1 MRVTPQM
8 VSQRFIK
15 NVHKSNEGIANL
27 QGQISSGRKFEKIS
41 DNPSVTLQGLNH
53 RSSLMQME
61 QYQNNVKDGIDWL
74 TATDDALGSATDVL
88 QRVRELMVQASND
101 PVGEDVRKN
110 MSKEIGTLKEQLGSI
125 ANTTFGERYLFSGLD
140 STAAPYENGNLSS
153 TDQSR
158 MVWNIGQGQ
167 NVKINVTADSAF
179 GMEADGTSLFTTLD
193 SIIEGLANGE
203 NPNSFLSTFD
213 KQMDNL
219 LTQRAVVGANHN
231 MLELA
236 ANKLDQTNFLTQKIW
251 SEKEGTDLTKAY
263 MELSAHETTLKASLS
278 VGSKIMQITLAD
290 FLR

>member
-41 DNPSVTLQGLNH
+41 DNPSVTLQGLSH
-53 RSSLMQME
+53 RSSLMQIE
-61 QYQNNVKDGIDWL
+61 QYQKNVKDGTDWL
-74 TATDDALGSATDVL
+74 MATDDALGSATEAL
-88 QRVRELMVQASND
+88 QRVRELMIQASND
-101 PVGEDVRKN
+101 TIDEVVRKN
-110 MSKEIGTLKEQLGSI
+110 MSKEIGTLKEQLGTI

-140 STAAPYENGNLSS
+140 STAAPYDNGNLST

-167 NVKINVTADSAF
+167 NVKINVSADSAF

-193 SIIEGLANGE
+193 SIIQGLANGE
-203 NPNSFLSTFD
+203 NPNSFLTTFD

-231 MLELA
+231 LLELA

-278 VGSKIMQITLAD
+278 VGSKIMQITLVD

>member
-1 MRVTPQM
+1 MRVIPQM

-15 NVHKSNEGIANL
+15 NMHKSNEAIANL

-41 DNPSVTLQGLNH
+41 DNPNVTLQGLNH

-101 PVGEDVRKN
+101 TVGEAVRKN
-110 MSKEIGTLKEQLGSI
+110 MAKEIGTLKEQLGSI

-140 STAAPYENGNLSS
+140 STAAPYENGSLSS
-153 TDQSR
+153 TDQSS
-158 MVWNIGQGQ
+158 MVWNIGKGQ
-167 NVKINVTADSAF
+167 NVKINISADSAF
-179 GMEADGTSLFTTLD
+179 GMEADGTSLFTTLN
-193 SIIEGLANGE
+193 SIIQSLANGE
-203 NPNSFLSTFD
+203 NPNSFLSAFD
-213 KQMDNL
+213 KQMDSL

-236 ANKLDQTNFLTQKIW
+236 ANKLDQANFLTQKIW
-251 SEKEGTDLTKAY
+251 SENEGTDVAKAY
-263 MELSAHETTLKASLS
+263 MELTAHETTLKASLNS
-278 VGSKIMQITLAD
+278 GSKIMTITLAD

>member
-15 NVHKSNEGIANL
+15 NMHKSNEAIANL

-61 QYQNNVKDGIDWL
+61 QYQNNVKDGIEWL
-74 TATDDALGSATDVL
+74 TATDNALGSATDVL

-140 STAAPYENGNLSS
+140 STVAPYENGNLSS
-153 TDQSR
+153 TDQSK

-167 NVKINVTADSAF
+167 NVKINVSADSAF
-179 GMEADGTSLFTTLD
+179 GLEADGNSLFTTLD
-193 SIIEGLANGE
+193 SIIQGLANGE
-203 NPNSFLSTFD
+203 NPNFFLTAFD
-213 KQMDNL
+213 KQMDTL

-236 ANKLDQTNFLTQKIW
+236 ANKLDQANFLTQKIW
-251 SEKEGTDLTKAY
+251 SENEGTDVAKAY
-263 MELSAHETTLKASLS
+263 MELSAHETTLKASLN

>member
-15 NVHKSNEGIANL
+15 NMHKSNEAIANL

-53 RSSLMQME
+53 RSSLMQTE

-125 ANTTFGERYLFSGLD
+125 ANTSFGERYLFSGLD
-140 STAAPYENGNLSS
+140 STLAPYENGNLSS
-153 TDQSR
+153 TDQSK

-167 NVKINVTADSAF
+167 TVKINVSADSAF
-179 GMEADGTSLFTTLD
+179 GMEADGKSLFTTLD
-193 SIIEGLANGE
+193 SIVQGLANGE
-203 NPNSFLSTFD
+203 NPNSFLSIFD

-231 MLELA
+231 LLELA
-236 ANKLDQTNFLTQKIW
+236 ANKLDQANFLTQKIW
-251 SEKEGTDLTKAY
+251 SENEGTDVAKAY

-278 VGSKIMQITLAD
+278 IGSKIMQLTLAD

>member
-53 RSSLMQME
+53 RSSLMQIE
-61 QYQNNVKDGIDWL
+61 QYQKNVKDGTDWL
-74 TATDDALGSATDVL
+74 LATDDALGGATDVL
-88 QRVRELMVQASND
+88 QRVRELMIQASSD
-101 PVGEDVRKN
+101 TLGEDVRKN
-110 MSKEIGTLKEQLGSI
+110 MAKEINTLKEQLGNL
-125 ANTTFGERYLFSGLD
+125 ANTTFGDRYLFSGAD
-140 STAAPYENGNLSS
+140 TTKAPYENGILTS
-153 TDQSR
+153 TGPSG

-167 NVKINVTADSAF
+167 NVKINLSADSAF
-179 GMEADGTSLFTTLD
+179 GMETDGTSLFTTLD
-193 SIIEGLANGE
+193 SIIQGLANGE
-203 NPNSFLSTFD
+203 NPNSFLTAFD
-213 KQMDNL
+213 KKMDNL

>member
-41 DNPSVTLQGLNH
+41 DNPSVTLQGLSH
-53 RSSLMQME
+53 RSSLMQIE
-61 QYQNNVKDGIDWL
+61 QYQKNVKDGTDWL
-74 TATDDALGSATDVL
+74 MATDDALGSATEAL
-88 QRVRELMVQASND
+88 QRVRELMIQASND
-101 PVGEDVRKN
+101 TIDEVVRKN
-110 MSKEIGTLKEQLGSI
+110 MSKEIGTLKEQLGTI

-140 STAAPYENGNLSS
+140 STAAPYDNGNLST

-167 NVKINVTADSAF
+167 NVKINVSADSAF

-193 SIIEGLANGE
+193 SIIQGLANGE

-231 MLELA
+231 LLELA

-278 VGSKIMQITLAD
+278 VGSKIMQITLVD